1 MDNRVARTE
10 DIIWRRI
17 EDEIVLI
24 TDDGLSLHVLN
35 KTAAQIWEMC
45 DGTHSP
51 EDITAGLCER
61 FDATLEEVTEDVQ
74 DTLDKL
80 KGLGL
85 VRRTEEIISQ

>member
-1 MDNRVARTE
+1 MDNRVVRVE
-10 DIIWRRI
+10 DVSWRRI
-17 EDEIVLI
+17 EYEIVVI

-45 DGTHSP
+45 DGEHSP

-61 FDATLEEVTEDVQ
+61 FDATLEEVTGDVQ

-80 KGLGL
+80 EGLGL
-85 VRRTEEIISQ
+85 VKRTEEITSQ